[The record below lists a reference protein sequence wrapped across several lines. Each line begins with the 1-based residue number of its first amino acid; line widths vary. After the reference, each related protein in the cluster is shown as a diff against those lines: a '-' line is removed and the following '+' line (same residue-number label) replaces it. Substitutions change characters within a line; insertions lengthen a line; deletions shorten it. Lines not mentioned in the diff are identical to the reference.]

1 MCDTHTYRR
10 PKKLVLLSEV
20 TDAGLGT
27 LSFPKESCDLQEI
40 LLTLHSIATECNI
53 RLMFLI
59 LSGNNL
65 QFYHTGQ
72 TGGIVKC
79 VVFFPLTPTSGE

>member
-40 LLTLHSIATECNI
+40 LLTLHSIEMECNI
-53 RLMFLI
+53 RLIMFLI
-59 LSGNNL
+59 LSGNIL
-65 QFYHTGQ
+65 QLYRTGQ

-79 VVFFPLTPTSGE
+79 AVFFH